1 MVSIELWTDG
11 SGTRE
16 APGGW
21 AYLLRAV
28 ERDGEIVKES
38 EDAGGDFCTT
48 SQRMEITAVLEGLR
62 ALKPPTI
69 VTLYTDSRYVADAL
83 TGMPPQIEVWAMNEW
98 RGATGRLKNVDL
110 WLQVHA
116 ELQRG
121 VKVIPRHVKGHS
133 GVEANE
139 LVDQLAGLQ
148 RKAFIDALGEQL
160 ILVDQEAATP
170 VELAGPESA
179 LTGG

>member
-1 MVSIELWTDG
+1 MVAIELWTDG

-28 ERDGEIVKES
+28 DRDGEIVKES

-62 ALKPPTI
+62 ALQPETI

-83 TGMPPQIEVWAMNEW
+83 SGSPAQLEVWEANGW
-98 RGATGRLKNVDL
+98 RGATGALKNVDL
-110 WLQVHA
+110 WLQIRA

-121 VKVIPRHVKGHS
+121 VKVIPKHVKGHS
-133 GVEANE
+133 GIEAND
-139 LVDQLAGLQ
+139 LVDQLAGDQ
-148 RKAFIDALGEQL
+148 RRAYIDALGEQL
-160 ILVDQEAATP
+160 SLVDQEPPTA
-170 VELAGPESA
+170 VELAGPTSA
-179 LTGG
+179 LTGA